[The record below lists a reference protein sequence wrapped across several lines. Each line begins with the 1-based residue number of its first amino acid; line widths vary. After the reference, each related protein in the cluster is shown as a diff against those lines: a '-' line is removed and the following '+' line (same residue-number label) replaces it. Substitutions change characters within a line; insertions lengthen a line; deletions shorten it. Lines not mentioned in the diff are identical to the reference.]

1 MDIGKTTSPSP
12 LFSLTPEQSFSDA
25 AACESSTI
33 TAQDQASHEMPEHQ
47 RIEERRAVTA
57 RPETVHLRHY
67 SFAKGLTQTDPS
79 YSGTGITGEE
89 RFRRSRYKEIWLD
102 RTYFGTEKYKKEP
115 LLPGNEYY
123 AEVELSKL
131 YNMDEDSDGIVA
143 QTERDVREGK
153 TEYSRVDQKAK
164 VTLIEKRVKDAGYQ
178 GCLVPSNNAAFM
190 FYKVDV
196 TPVNEKRIHP
206 FH

>member
-1 MDIGKTTSPSP
+1 MVDHS
-12 LFSLTPEQSFSDA
+12 
-25 AACESSTI
+25 
-33 TAQDQASHEMPEHQ
+33 
-47 RIEERRAVTA
+47 
-57 RPETVHLRHY
+57 
-67 SFAKGLTQTDPS
+67 S

-102 RTYFGTEKYKKEP
+102 RTYFGTENCKKEP
-115 LLPGNEYY
+115 LLPGNEYH
-123 AEVELSKL
+123 AEVERSEL
-131 YNMDEDSDGIVA
+131 YNLDEDPDGIVA

-153 TEYSRVDQKAK
+153 TQYSHLDQKAR

-178 GCLVPSNNAAFM
+178 GCLVPSKNAAFI
-190 FYKVDV
+190 FYKVNV